1 MTEFEMK
8 KSNPESI
15 GTEDIKLTNDL
26 VSTKIEILP
35 DELLLNIFSYFDI
48 QELFKCGHVNKKFRQ
63 ISHDKSFWT
72 HVNLCNQ
79 KVPCEFI
86 DQILRN
92 ETEYLNLHGA
102 ILLGNAG
109 ELPKNKLK
117 YLNLAECK
125 ADDDFLIRL
134 LRSCENLEK
143 LSLPE
148 VKVECWRS
156 FDKVYYGSNRYGSKC
171 YDSRYVIKEYCC
183 LFG

>member
-1 MTEFEMK
+1 MN
-8 KSNPESI
+8 KSKRQCIS
-15 GTEDIKLTNDL
+15 TEDIKLTNNL
-26 VSTKIEILP
+26 GSSKIESLP
-35 DELLLNIFSYFDI
+35 DELLLNIFSYFNI
-48 QELFKCGHVNKKFRQ
+48 KELFKCGHVSKKFRQ
-63 ISHDKSFWT
+63 ISFDESFWIQ
-72 HVNLCNQ
+72 VNLCNQ

-148 VKVECWRS
+148 LKVKCWRS
-156 FDKVYYGSNRYGSKC
+156 ST
-171 YDSRYVIKEYCC
+171 RYVMECSSAR
-183 LFG
+183 